1 MHSLFF
7 VTLKLFFVGT
17 NNLDY
22 SYMRTT
28 ALLAICRR
36 LWIGTGTGVII
47 SVPLSGS
54 KSMFQALPN

>member
-1 MHSLFF
+1 MC
-7 VTLKLFFVGT
+7 TKLFFLGT

-22 SYMRTT
+22 SYLRTT

-47 SVPLSGS
+47 SVPLAGS
-54 KSMFQALPN
+54 KLMLQV